1 MGIPLLERTTQ
12 QNDKTANSKFCA
24 EHEGLYIICFTLTF
38 NARNIWSYRPVFTE

>member
-1 MGIPLLERTTQ
+1 MGKLLLERTTQ